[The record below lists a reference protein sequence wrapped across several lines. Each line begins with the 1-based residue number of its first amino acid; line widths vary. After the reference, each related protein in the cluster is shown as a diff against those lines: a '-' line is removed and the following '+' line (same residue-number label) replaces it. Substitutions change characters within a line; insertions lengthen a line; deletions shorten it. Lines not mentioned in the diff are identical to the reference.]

1 MGKRTLYFP
10 NFRKD
15 NEKIAP
21 RGEGS
26 LYTIHGNPCSIHAV
40 GEPHEPKKLGMV
52 P

>member
-1 MGKRTLYFP
+1 MWERTLYFP

-21 RGEGS
+21 RGGRS
-26 LYTIHGNPCSIHAV
+26 LYTIRRNACSIDAV
-40 GEPHEPKKLGMV
+40 GEPHEPKTLGMV